1 MRARLLGGL
10 TALGMA
16 VFLTVAVLCMAG
28 AATAYA
34 QEPTDEQVNVDQARI
49 TLKAFMDDPDMVW
62 FRDSL
67 KDAAGIIIVPAF
79 YKAGFFLGGAG
90 GNGVYLA
97 RDRETGV
104 WRGPAF
110 VNIGEASFGLQIGAS
125 KSEVVVLAMNRSA
138 AEKLYS
144 SSVKLGADFS
154 IAVGPVGAGAEG
166 ALAPVPTAAFVSF
179 IKSEGAYIGLALEGA
194 VIGIDDGGNKAYYG
208 RDVRP
213 ADILVTADVTNPAA
227 QGLRDDVAEAAK
239 R

>member
-1 MRARLLGGL
+1 
-10 TALGMA
+10 
-16 VFLTVAVLCMAG
+16 MAG

>member
-194 VIGIDDGGNKAYYG
+194 VIGI
-208 RDVRP
+208 
-213 ADILVTADVTNPAA
+213 
-227 QGLRDDVAEAAK
+227 E
-239 R
+239 